1 MRAHSPPRGEG
12 NAPTLNTF
20 IDPRYGKMY
29 NPPVSSL
36 PLEACPA
43 CRGTGW
49 ARVSRDGVDGVVR
62 CECLKVSRA
71 DRLLERANIP
81 PRYSHCELESF
92 DVVRS
97 PGRSIEKA
105 KLVAEKFVDEYPMA
119 QPFGL
124 LFMGPQGVGKTHL
137 AVGIIKELMR
147 RKAVQ
152 CLFRTFPE
160 LLNET
165 HTSYNPVPHAP
176 DLSLPEPVSQP
187 QLPVS

>member
-1 MRAHSPPRGEG
+1 
-12 NAPTLNTF
+12 
-20 IDPRYGKMY
+20 
-29 NPPVSSL
+29 
-36 PLEACPA
+36 
-43 CRGTGW
+43 
-49 ARVSRDGVDGVVR
+49 SRDGVDGVVR
-62 CECLKVSRA
+62 CECLKVSRG

-105 KLVAEKFVDEYPMA
+105 KLAAEKFVDEYPMA

-137 AVGIIKELMR
+137 AVAMIKELMR
-147 RKAVQ
+147 RKSVE

-160 LLNET
+160 LLKEIQN
-165 HTSYNPVPHAP
+165 SYNPVSQSSE
-176 DLSLPEPVSQP
+176 LSLLGTVVETEV
-187 QLPVS
+187 LELDEFGA